1 MTGPSRGQEPPPT
14 ADNSPQEL
22 IRSLRIVW
30 FGLLMG
36 QVLYGFVIMVIGG
49 SLWKGP
55 GPSDLETPL
64 SIVLGALVVAAGV
77 GLSVFRRAF
86 IAELRSRAEALR
98 QEADPLVAVSAPYRG
113 FFIRTHGLV
122 EGTGLFGLVSYL
134 VTGMT
139 LALVVI
145 AASIAWFLLN
155 FPTEDRARR
164 LVQGAI
170 ESA

>member
-1 MTGPSRGQEPPPT
+1 MTSWC
-14 ADNSPQEL
+14 SH
-22 IRSLRIVW
+22 
-30 FGLLMG
+30 
-36 QVLYGFVIMVIGG
+36 
-49 SLWKGP
+49 
-55 GPSDLETPL
+55 
-64 SIVLGALVVAAGV
+64 
-77 GLSVFRRAF
+77 
-86 IAELRSRAEALR
+86 IARERWIL
-98 QEADPLVAVSAPYRG
+98 
-113 FFIRTHGLV
+113 
-122 EGTGLFGLVSYL
+122 TGLFGLVSYL

>member
-1 MTGPSRGQEPPPT
+1 MTGRSPGQEPDP
-14 ADNSPQEL
+14 AVDNSPQGL
-22 IRSLRIVW
+22 IRTLRIVW

-36 QVLYGFVIMVIGG
+36 QVLYGFVIIAIGG

-64 SIVLGALVVAAGV
+64 SVVLGSFVVVSTVAQV
-77 GLSVFRRAF
+77 IFRRAF
-86 IAELRSRAEALR
+86 VAEVRNQAEQLR
-98 QEADPLVAVSAPYRG
+98 QEADPLVATSGSYRA